1 MMQADIATAGIV
13 ETGPAPD
20 GFDAAFR
27 LLVAACD
34 CRGVQRAVILALLD
48 GDAERWPPVFG
59 PMPVTLLARTE
70 AEVVAPTRHVQRSAA
85 TKRRHRAAK
94 LVLGIVRE
102 RVGGG
107 DIPGAARALARMLR
121 RIERTG

>member
-1 MMQADIATAGIV
+1 MQTDIATAGFV

-27 LLVAACD
+27 LLVAACE
-34 CRGVQRAVILALLD
+34 CRGVPRAVILALLD
-48 GDAERWPPVFG
+48 GDPAHWPTRLG
-59 PMPVTLLARTE
+59 PMPVALLDRTE
-70 AEVVAPTRHVQRSAA
+70 AEVVATTRHVQRSAA
-85 TKRRHRAAK
+85 TTRRHRAAK
-94 LVLGIVRE
+94 LVLGLVRE

-121 RIERTG
+121 GIARTG

>member
-1 MMQADIATAGIV
+1 MMRGDEQSKGRV

-27 LLVAACD
+27 LLVAACE

-48 GDAERWPPVFG
+48 GDAERWPPALG

-70 AEVVAPTRHVQRSAA
+70 AEAVATTRHVQRSAA
-85 TKRRHRAAK
+85 TTRRHRAAK
-94 LVLGIVRE
+94 LVLALVRE
-102 RVGGG
+102 RVGGA

-121 RIERTG
+121 G

>member
-1 MMQADIATAGIV
+1 MMQADIATAGIM

-27 LLVAACD
+27 LLVAACE

-48 GDAERWPPVFG
+48 GDAERWPPALG
-59 PMPVTLLARTE
+59 LMPVTLLARTE
-70 AEVVAPTRHVQRSAA
+70 AEAVATTRHVQRSAA
-85 TKRRHRAAK
+85 TTRRHRAAK
-94 LVLGIVRE
+94 LVLALVRE

-121 RIERTG
+121 G

>member
-1 MMQADIATAGIV
+1 MMQADIATAGIM

-27 LLVAACD
+27 LLVAACE

-48 GDAERWPPVFG
+48 GDAERWPPVLG

-70 AEVVAPTRHVQRSAA
+70 AEAVATNRHVQRSAA
-85 TKRRHRAAK
+85 TSSGEAGARPGTRARR
-94 LVLGIVRE
+94 
-102 RVGGG
+102 
-107 DIPGAARALARMLR
+107 
-121 RIERTG
+121 